1 MSRIGLSPSLRPRSC
16 CPPGFVRWL
25 VALAAAC
32 WALGL
37 PGAAH
42 AALRVVTTTPDLA
55 AITRAVGAG
64 RVEVTALAA
73 AAQDP
78 HFVDARPHL
87 ALALHQA
94 ELLVEVGADLE
105 IGWLPT
111 LLTGARN
118 GAIQRGA
125 RGALDASTLV
135 TLLEVPA
142 GQVDRAMGD
151 IHPQGNPHFMLDP
164 RRAERVA
171 VGIGKR
177 LAELDPAG
185 QGAYLEA
192 TKRFVGELRAAR
204 AGWEGRLAGLRNQPI
219 VAYHR
224 SLAYLADWLGLV
236 VVEHLEPK
244 PGIPPSPRH
253 VANVVAVGRAKQ
265 VTLLV
270 QEAWYPTGTSSVAAA
285 SMGARLVV
293 IPGMT
298 DFAQG
303 QSYVAFLGSV
313 VDRLE
318 ARS

>member
-1 MSRIGLSPSLRPRSC
+1 MSRIGLSPSSRPRWC
-16 CPPGFVRWL
+16 RLPGVIRWV

-32 WALGL
+32 CALGL

-55 AITRAVGAG
+55 AITQAVGAG
-64 RVEVTALAA
+64 RVEVTALATA
-73 AAQDP
+73 TQDP

-87 ALALHQA
+87 ALALHHA
-94 ELLVEVGADLE
+94 DLLVEVGADLE
-105 IGWLPT
+105 VGWLPT

-125 RGALDASTLV
+125 RGSLDASTLV
-135 TLLEVPA
+135 TLLEVPT
-142 GQVDRAMGD
+142 GKVDRAMGD
-151 IHPQGNPHFMLDP
+151 IHPQGNPHYLLDP

-185 QGAYLEA
+185 RDAYLEA
-192 TKRFVGELRAAR
+192 TKRFVGELRVAR
-204 AGWEGRLAGLRNQPI
+204 AGWERRLAALRGQRI
-219 VAYHR
+219 VGYHR

-253 VANVVAVGRAKQ
+253 VADVVAVGKARQ
-265 VTLLV
+265 VTLLL
-270 QEAWYPTGTSSVAAA
+270 QEAWHPTGTSSVAAS

-298 DFAQG
+298 DFSHG
-303 QSYVAFLGSV
+303 QSAVAFLEGV
-313 VDRLE
+313 VARLE
-318 ARS
+318 AGP

>member
-1 MSRIGLSPSLRPRSC
+1 MSRIGLSPSPRPRWSRR
-16 CPPGFVRWL
+16 PSFVRWL

-32 WALGL
+32 WVLGL
-37 PGAAH
+37 PGVAD

-64 RVEVTALAA
+64 RVEVTALATA
-73 AAQDP
+73 SQDP

-94 ELLVEVGADLE
+94 ALLVEVGADLE

-151 IHPQGNPHFMLDP
+151 IHPQGSPHFMLDP

-204 AGWEGRLAGLRNQPI
+204 TGWEGRLAGLRGKPI

-253 VANVVAVGRAKQ
+253 VADVVAVGKAKQ
-265 VTLLV
+265 VRLLV

-298 DFAQG
+298 DFAHG
-303 QSYVAFLGSV
+303 QSYVAFLASV
-313 VDRLE
+313 VARLE
-318 ARS
+318 AGP